1 MEVLFV
7 WLCLCR
13 LCRMLL
19 QAESRAERPV
29 CGGNPA
35 TYMPSRLFALL
46 AISSSGD
53 QFLKRALRTKKR
65 KRQFTS
71 SYYQGMEIFFFF
83 LYELVYKNSTIT
95 Q

>member
-46 AISSSGD
+46 AISPQVIS
-53 QFLKRALRTKKR
+53 F
-65 KRQFTS
+65 
-71 SYYQGMEIFFFF
+71 
-83 LYELVYKNSTIT
+83 
-95 Q
+95 